1 MRSFVSRMWT
11 DMVLGMLFTVS
22 GFVKAVDPMGLAY
35 KLEEYL
41 ALFGLAEWNRCSGWM
56 AVGLCAAELTL
67 GLLLLLRLWRRTTAV
82 AVTIFLLVFTA
93 LTYRIYSDPYG
104 GIQECG
110 CFGEAFHLSNGA
122 TFAKNVLFLIVA
134 GVHVW
139 RVFRQGDCLF
149 DWRRTALGI
158 GCAVVAALLPVYAR
172 VYLPPFDFLPY
183 NVGTKIEGEHGIALY
198 DSAFREVT
206 KEVFDGEKM
215 SYMIGVREEPDAAV
229 EEKVKALR
237 EAWRNGVIRLFVAT
251 SQSGM
256 PIPGGEDVPQY
267 FMDDLTLKS
276 VLRCDAGVV
285 AFSRDRRIIGKWNLE
300 HTPRSFH
307 TYGGELGAERWK
319 RTGLL
324 GGMAVVVLLFFRM
337 RKKMGA

>member
-1 MRSFVSRMWT
+1 MRSFVSRIWT

-206 KEVFDGEKM
+206 EEVFDGEKM

-237 EAWRNGVIRLFVAT
+237 EAWRDGVIRLFVAT
-251 SQSGM
+251 SRSGM
-256 PIPGGEDVPQY
+256 PIPGVST
-267 FMDDLTLKS
+267 LTEGNWAQSGGKEPAFWVEWRWWCYCFGCATVRKAKKS
-276 VLRCDAGVV
+276 VRL
-285 AFSRDRRIIGKWNLE
+285 S
-300 HTPRSFH
+300 
-307 TYGGELGAERWK
+307 
-319 RTGLL
+319 
-324 GGMAVVVLLFFRM
+324 
-337 RKKMGA
+337 